1 MGSCSRA
8 WSVIIIIF
16 FKNPYRPPRDIRINS
31 HKWCDWLAAAVRM
44 EALTA
49 PHHPPLSPSL
59 PSSLLVHAIGSHRCG
74 SFHPD
79 YLNSGN
85 RWQGKHV
92 VFLRL
97 RGKRRKHMDVS
108 DARAHAKTKKQKT
121 QRPKKQMGLYM
132 TDCLLVE

>member
-1 MGSCSRA
+1 MRLVSSGRQDGGSNS
-8 WSVIIIIF
+8 
-16 FKNPYRPPRDIRINS
+16 PPTTLHS
-31 HKWCDWLAAAVRM
+31 L
-44 EALTA
+44 
-49 PHHPPLSPSL
+49 PPSL

-97 RGKRRKHMDVS
+97 RGKLRKHMDAS

-121 QRPKKQMGLYM
+121 QRPKKQMGLFL
-132 TDCLLVE
+132 TDSLLVK